1 MSFVAF
7 ELFIAIDTRFISVIA
22 NKHLSLVFCLL
33 MKVLEAYPN
42 FHIADFVDLEEHSIL
57 GKLQFCIVN
66 IIGIRLNNA
75 GDFIFRQ
82 LLVKVLI
89 SDEAKNN

>member
-1 MSFVAF
+1 
-7 ELFIAIDTRFISVIA
+7 
-22 NKHLSLVFCLL
+22 
-33 MKVLEAYPN
+33 MKVLEVYPN
-42 FHIADFVDLEEHSIL
+42 FHIASSVDLEQHSIL
-57 GKLQFCIVN
+57 GKLQFCIIN
-66 IIGIRLNNA
+66 TIGIRLNNA